1 MRNIIK
7 RVLTLFVVV
16 GLLCS
21 IQVGLAVNKFSA
33 QTVTE
38 SEKTNVVK
46 SASGIKSYDEYK
58 LENSGFEY
66 ADEDVVIAGDNY
78 SSENNSNVE
87 KLAQYEGKSNVL
99 KWDSQKGSVTYEMTV
114 PKDGIYNINLTYM
127 QLPCQSKDIQIG
139 LKIDSKYLFDGM
151 ETVFLPRLWTNK
163 GEVRVDD
170 KGDQISPEQAELSVY
185 TTQLLTDKEGVAV
198 KPYEFALTAG
208 KHTITIEMQEEA
220 FVLASIALKAPQSI
234 ESYKEISANYKESDY
249 YKGSPIVI
257 EGEDANIKTSNSLIP
272 KSDNSVSVTPS
283 NPRNLMI
290 NYIGSKNWSSVGQV
304 LTWKVNIKQS
314 GLYKLAFKF
323 KQSDLVNGISYRSM
337 KVDGEIPFVEAQVIA
352 FGYKTN
358 WQVSDFA
365 DENNNPYLIYL
376 SKGDHEIS
384 FDVTL
389 AETAEFYSRLKEMV
403 TEIGDLYIKINMIT
417 GETPDANRNYDLFKQ
432 IPEFNETLKELY
444 EGLDKLSEDMK
455 KQSGKRSNSVIAAIA
470 NMSRVLKSMYD
481 NPYTS
486 HQYKADYYTNY
497 TSLSSWL
504 YEMKSMPL
512 SIDQILLTAPDY
524 HTKSEKVGLFKS
536 FAFGVLRYIY
546 SFALDYADISS
557 SESEN
562 TIKVW
567 ANIGRDQAQI
577 IQTLIRD
584 DFTPK
589 TNIEVNF
596 QAVNATVVKGVLSG
610 NPPDIEMNMART
622 EPVNL
627 AMRGVLY
634 DVSKFDDYNEVKER
648 FQKTAMTPYEYNGGV
663 YALPATQAFYI
674 MYYREDIFKQ
684 LGLTV
689 PTTWEEFKDCA
700 ITIQRNKMQVWL
712 PYTQIQA
719 TTTVNVGIGGL
730 SIFPTLM
737 AQNGLSLF
745 NKEFNGS
752 NLNTKEAISVFNTW
766 TDFYTEYKIPKEAS
780 FYNRFRVGTMPLG
793 IDTYL
798 LYQTLNSAAPEIKGR
813 WKIAPLPG
821 VINADNTINNSSTGS
836 GTGNVIIKGTGKEE
850 LAWEFLKWWTSADI
864 QVRYSNNLES
874 ILGPVG
880 RIDTANVEALSR
892 LSWTKKDLG
901 ILMEQWEKVVEVNEI
916 PGSYYLTRAL
926 DQAFWNVTNG
936 QATSKDAI
944 LEWSM
949 VADNEIKRKIEEY
962 GTQPKEKK

>member
-1 MRNIIK
+1 MSNIIK
-7 RVLTLFVVV
+7 RVFTLFVVV

-21 IQVGLAVNKFSA
+21 TNCYSA
-33 QTVTE
+33 KTVIASEETE
-38 SEKTNVVK
+38 IVKLSSEDKVYAK
-46 SASGIKSYDEYK
+46 YK
-58 LENSGFEY
+58 EENSDFEY
-66 ADEDVVIAGDNY
+66 ANEDIILDGGNYIAQEN
-78 SSENNSNVE
+78 SEVE
-87 KLAQYEGKSNVL
+87 IIAEYEGKSNVI
-99 KWDSQKGSVTYEMTV
+99 KWDSQKGSVTYEFDV

-139 LKIDSKYLFDGM
+139 MKIDGEYLFDGM
-151 ETVFLPRLWTNK
+151 ETLFLPRLWTNK
-163 GEVRVDD
+163 GDVRVDD

-185 TTQLLTDKEGVAV
+185 TTQPLTDKEGVAV

-208 KHTITIEMQEEA
+208 KHTITVEMQEEA
-220 FVLASIALKAPQSI
+220 FILANIALTAPERI
-234 ESYKEISANYKESDY
+234 ESYSKVSANYMRSDY
-249 YKGSPIVI
+249 YSGSPIVI
-257 EGEDANIKTSNSLIP
+257 EGEVAEVKTSNSLIP
-272 KSDNSVSVTPS
+272 KSDNSISVTPS

-337 KVDGEIPFVEAQVIA
+337 KVDGKTPFAEAEAIA

-376 SKGDHEIS
+376 SKGDHELS

-432 IPEFNETLKELY
+432 IPEFNETLKKLY

-486 HQYKADYYTNY
+486 HKYKADYYTNY

-512 SIDQILLTAPDY
+512 SLDQILLTAPDY
-524 HTKSEKVGLFKS
+524 NTKSEKNGFFKS
-536 FAFGVLRYIY
+536 FVFGVLRYIY
-546 SFALDYADISS
+546 SYTLDYADIS

-589 TNIEVNF
+589 TNIAVNF
-596 QAVNATVVKGVLSG
+596 QAVNATVVKGILSG

-745 NKEFNGS
+745 NKDFNGS
-752 NLNTKEAISVFNTW
+752 NLNTKDAIFVFNTW

-836 GTGNVIIKGTGKEE
+836 GTGNVIIKGTGKEA

-880 RIDTANVEALSR
+880 RIDTASFRN
-892 LSWTKKDLG
+892 
-901 ILMEQWEKVVEVNEI
+901 
-916 PGSYYLTRAL
+916 
-926 DQAFWNVTNG
+926 FNG
-936 QATSKDAI
+936 AMGK
-944 LEWSM
+944 
-949 VADNEIKRKIEEY
+949 
-962 GTQPKEKK
+962 GC

>member
-38 SEKTNVVK
+38 SEKTEVVK

-58 LENSGFEY
+58 SENLGFEY

-78 SSENNSNVE
+78 FSENNSNVE
-87 KLAQYEGKSNVL
+87 KLAEYEGKSNVL

-139 LKIDSKYLFDGM
+139 LKIDGEYLFDGM
-151 ETVFLPRLWTNK
+151 KTLFLPRLWTNS
-163 GEVRVDD
+163 GDIRVDD

-198 KPYEFALTAG
+198 KPYEFALTTG

-220 FVLASIALKAPQSI
+220 FVLASIALTSPKSI
-234 ESYKEISANYKESDY
+234 ESYSKVSANYKKSDY
-249 YKGSPIVI
+249 YSGFPIVI
-257 EGEDANIKTSNSLIP
+257 EGEASEVKTSNSLIP
-272 KSDNSVSVTPS
+272 KSDNSISVTPS

-337 KVDGEIPFVEAQVIA
+337 KVDGETPFAEAQAIA

-358 WQVSDFA
+358 WQISDFA

-432 IPEFNETLKELY
+432 IPEFNETLRELY

-512 SIDQILLTAPDY
+512 SFDQILLTAPDY
-524 HTKSEKVGLFKS
+524 NTKSEKVGLFKS

-546 SFALDYADISS
+546 SFTLDYADISS

>member
-1 MRNIIK
+1 MSNIIK
-7 RVLTLFVVV
+7 RVFTLFVVV

-21 IQVGLAVNKFSA
+21 TNCYSA
-33 QTVTE
+33 KTVIASEETE
-38 SEKTNVVK
+38 IVKLSSEDKVYAK
-46 SASGIKSYDEYK
+46 YK
-58 LENSGFEY
+58 EENSDFEY
-66 ADEDVVIAGDNY
+66 ANEDIILDGGNYIAQEN
-78 SSENNSNVE
+78 SEVE
-87 KLAQYEGKSNVL
+87 IIAEYEGKSNVI
-99 KWDSQKGSVTYEMTV
+99 KWDSQKGSVTYEFDV

-139 LKIDSKYLFDGM
+139 MKIDGEYLFDGM
-151 ETVFLPRLWTNK
+151 ETLFLPRLWTNK
-163 GEVRVDD
+163 GDVRVDD

-185 TTQLLTDKEGVAV
+185 TTQPLTDKEGVAV

-208 KHTITIEMQEEA
+208 KHTITVEMQEEA
-220 FVLASIALKAPQSI
+220 FILANIALTAPERI
-234 ESYKEISANYKESDY
+234 ESYSKVSANYKKSDY
-249 YKGSPIVI
+249 YSGSPIVI
-257 EGEDANIKTSNSLIP
+257 EGEVAEVKTSNSLIP
-272 KSDNSVSVTPS
+272 KSDNSISVTPS

-337 KVDGEIPFVEAQVIA
+337 KVDGKTPFAEAEAIA

-376 SKGDHEIS
+376 SKGDHELS

-432 IPEFNETLKELY
+432 IPEFNETLKKLY

-486 HQYKADYYTNY
+486 HKYKADYYTNY

-512 SIDQILLTAPDY
+512 SLDQILLTAPDY
-524 HTKSEKVGLFKS
+524 NTKSEKNGFFKS
-536 FAFGVLRYIY
+536 FVFGVLRYIY
-546 SFALDYADISS
+546 SYTLDYADIS

-596 QAVNATVVKGVLSG
+596 QAVNATVVKGILSG

-745 NKEFNGS
+745 NKDFNGS
-752 NLNTKEAISVFNTW
+752 NLNTKDAIFVFNTW

-836 GTGNVIIKGTGKEE
+836 GTGNVIIKGTGKEA

-874 ILGPVG
+874 ILGSVG

-936 QATSKDAI
+936 QATAKDAI

-949 VADNEIKRKIEEY
+949 VADNEIKRKIKEY
-962 GTQPKEKK
+962 GTKQKGRK

>member
-1 MRNIIK
+1 MSNIIK

-21 IQVGLAVNKFSA
+21 IQVGLTVNSYSA
-33 QTVTE
+33 KTVTA
-38 SEKTNVVK
+38 SEETEIVELPLEN
-46 SASGIKSYDEYK
+46 KSYAEYRA
-58 LENSGFEY
+58 ENSDFEY
-66 ADEDVVIAGDNY
+66 ANEDIVLDGGNYITQENSEVEIIA
-78 SSENNSNVE
+78 E
-87 KLAQYEGKSNVL
+87 YEGKSNVI
-99 KWDSQKGSVTYEMTV
+99 KWDSQKGSVTYEFDV
-114 PKDGIYNINLTYM
+114 PKDSVYNISFTYM
-127 QLPCQSKDIQIG
+127 QLPCQAKDIQIG
-139 LKIDSKYLFDGM
+139 LEIDGKYLFNGM
-151 ETVFLPRLWTNK
+151 ETLFLPRLWTNK
-163 GEVRVDD
+163 GDVRVDD

-220 FVLASIALKAPQSI
+220 FVLASIVLKAPQSI
-234 ESYKEISANYKESDY
+234 ENYKEISANYKESDY

-290 NYIGSKNWSSVGQV
+290 NYIGSKNWSNVGQV
-304 LTWKVNIKQS
+304 LTWKINVKQS

-337 KVDGEIPFVEAQVIA
+337 KIDGKTPFTEAEAIA

-358 WQVSDFA
+358 WQISDFA

-376 SKGDHEIS
+376 SKGEHEIS

-524 HTKSEKVGLFKS
+524 NTKSEKVGLFKS

-546 SFALDYADISS
+546 SFTLDYADISS
-557 SESEN
+557 SEAEN

-634 DVSKFDDYNEVKER
+634 DVSKFDDYDEVKER

-674 MYYREDIFKQ
+674 MYYREDIFEQ

-745 NKEFNGS
+745 NKDFNGS
-752 NLNTKEAISVFNTW
+752 NLNTKDAISVFNTW

-821 VINADNTINNSSTGS
+821 VKDADNTINNSSTGS
-836 GTGNVIIKGTGKEE
+836 GTGNVIIKGTGKEA

-901 ILMEQWEKVVEVNEI
+901 ILMEQWEKVIEVNEI

-936 QATSKDAI
+936 QSTAKDAI

-962 GTQPKEKK
+962 GSKQNEKK

>member
-7 RVLTLFVVV
+7 RVLALFVVV

-21 IQVGLAVNKFSA
+21 IQVGLTVNKLSA
-33 QTVTE
+33 QTVTS
-38 SEKTNVVK
+38 SEKIEVTK
-46 SASGIKSYDEYK
+46 SALGINSYAKYK
-58 LENSGFEY
+58 AENSGFKY
-66 ADEDVVIAGDNY
+66 ADKDIVIAGANY
-78 SSENNSNVE
+78 FSENNSDAI
-87 KLAQYEGKSNVL
+87 KLSNYKGKKNVL
-99 KWDSQKGSVTYEMTV
+99 KWDSQKGSVTYEITV
-114 PKDGIYNINLTYM
+114 PKNGIYNINFTYM

-139 LKIDSKYLFDGM
+139 IKIDGKYLFDGI
-151 ETVFLPRLWTNK
+151 ETVFLPRLWKNK
-163 GEVRVDD
+163 GDVRVDD
-170 KGDQISPEQAELSVY
+170 KGDQISPEQTELSVY
-185 TTQLLTDKEGVAV
+185 TTKLISDEEGVVV
-198 KPYEFALTAG
+198 KPYEFALTSG
-208 KHTITIEMQEEA
+208 KHTITVVMQEEA
-220 FVLASIALKAPQSI
+220 FVLASIALTAPQSI
-234 ESYKEISANYKESDY
+234 ESYKQVSANYNKSDY
-249 YKGSPIVI
+249 YSGSPIVI
-257 EGEDANIKTSNSLIP
+257 EGEDAAIKTSNSLIP

-283 NPRNLMI
+283 NPCNLMV
-290 NYIGSKNWSSVGQV
+290 NYIGSKNWSNVGQV
-304 LTWKVNIKQS
+304 LTWKVNVKQS
-314 GLYKLAFKF
+314 GLYKLVFKF
-323 KQSDLVNGISYRSM
+323 KQSELVNGISYRSM
-337 KVDGEIPFVEAQVIA
+337 KIDGKTPFTEAEAIA

-358 WQVSDFA
+358 WQISDFA

-376 SKGDHEIS
+376 SEGVREIS

-432 IPEFNETLKELY
+432 IPGFNETLKELY

-481 NPYTS
+481 NPYSS
-486 HQYKADYYTNY
+486 HKYKSDYYTNY

-524 HTKSEKVGLFKS
+524 NTKSEKAGFFKS
-536 FAFGVLRYIY
+536 LIFGIRRYLY
-546 SFALDYADISS
+546 SFTLDYADLSS
-557 SESEN
+557 ATSN
-562 TIKVW
+562 TIRVW

-589 TNIEVNF
+589 HNIEVNF
-596 QAVNATVVKGVLSG
+596 QAVNATVVKGILSG
-610 NPPDIEMNMART
+610 NPPDIEMRMART

-627 AMRGVLY
+627 AMRGVLC
-634 DVSKFDDYNEVKER
+634 DLSQFDDYDKVKER
-648 FQKTAMTPYEYNGGV
+648 FQKTATIPYEYNGGV
-663 YALPATQAFYI
+663 YALPETQAFYI
-674 MYYREDIFKQ
+674 MYYREDIFEQ
-684 LGLTV
+684 LGLEV

-737 AQNGLSLF
+737 AQNGLSLY
-745 NKEFNGS
+745 NREFNGS
-752 NLNTKEAISVFNTW
+752 SLNTKEAISVFNTW
-766 TDFYTEYKIPKEAS
+766 TDFYTEYKLPKEAS

-793 IDTYL
+793 IETYL

-821 VINADNTINNSSTGS
+821 VVGKNGTINNASTGS
-836 GTGNVIIKGTGKEE
+836 GTANVIIKGTGKEK
-850 LAWEFLKWWTSADI
+850 LAWEFLKWWSSADI
-864 QVRYSNNLES
+864 QSRYSSNLES

-880 RIDTANVEALSR
+880 RVDTANVEALSK
-892 LSWTKKDLG
+892 LSWTKRDLG
-901 ILMEQWEKVVEVNEI
+901 IIMKQWDKVIEVNEI
-916 PGSYYLTRAL
+916 PGSYYLTRSL

-936 QATSKDAI
+936 QAPAKDAI

-962 GTQPKEKK
+962 GSDQNKKK

>member
-7 RVLTLFVVV
+7 RVLTLFIIV

-58 LENSGFEY
+58 SENLGFEY

-78 SSENNSNVE
+78 FSENNSNVE
-87 KLAQYEGKSNVL
+87 KLAEYEGKSNVL

-139 LKIDSKYLFDGM
+139 LKIDGKYLFDGM
-151 ETVFLPRLWTNK
+151 KTLFLPRLWTNN
-163 GEVRVDD
+163 GDIRVDD

-198 KPYEFALTAG
+198 KPYEFALTTG
-208 KHTITIEMQEEA
+208 KHTITVEMQEEA
-220 FVLASIALKAPQSI
+220 FVLASIALTSPKSI
-234 ESYKEISANYKESDY
+234 ESYSKVSANYKKSDY
-249 YKGSPIVI
+249 YSGFPIVI
-257 EGEDANIKTSNSLIP
+257 EGEAAEVKTSNSLIP
-272 KSDNSVSVTPS
+272 KSDNSISVTPS

-337 KVDGEIPFVEAQVIA
+337 KVDGETPFAEAQAIA

-358 WQVSDFA
+358 WQISDFA

-524 HTKSEKVGLFKS
+524 NTKSEKVGLFKS

-634 DVSKFDDYNEVKER
+634 DISKFDDYNEVKER

-752 NLNTKEAISVFNTW
+752 NLNTKDAISVFNTW

>member
-1 MRNIIK
+1 MSNIIK
-7 RVLTLFVVV
+7 RFLTIFVVV

-21 IQVGLAVNKFSA
+21 IQVGLTVNGYSARTAPESDLKGISEAFSGN
-33 QTVTE
+33 E
-38 SEKTNVVK
+38 SYAK
-46 SASGIKSYDEYK
+46 YRM
-58 LENSGFEY
+58 ENSDFEY
-66 ADEDVVIAGDNY
+66 ANEDIVLEGADFALEEN
-78 SSENNSNVE
+78 SEVK
-87 KLAQYEGKSNVL
+87 KLAEYEGKLNVI
-99 KWDSQKGSVTYEMTV
+99 KWDSQKGSVKYEFNV

-127 QLPCQSKDIQIG
+127 QLPCQAKDIQIG
-139 LKIDSKYLFDGM
+139 LRVDGKYLFEGM
-151 ETVFLPRLWTNK
+151 ETLFLPRIWTNK
-163 GEVRVDD
+163 GKVKEDEN
-170 KGDQISPEQAELSVY
+170 GDQIAPEQTELSVY
-185 TTQLLTDKEGVAV
+185 TEQLLSDKEGVAV
-198 KPYEFALTAG
+198 KPYEFAFSKG
-208 KHTITIEMQEEA
+208 NHTVTVEMKEEA
-220 FVLASIALKAPQSI
+220 FVLANIALIAP
-234 ESYKEISANYKESDY
+234 EKVRSYKEISANYNKKDY
-249 YKGSPIVI
+249 YNGKPIVL
-257 EGEDANIKTSNSLIP
+257 EGEAADIKTSNSLIP

-304 LTWKVNIKQS
+304 LTWKVNVAKT

-337 KVDGEIPFVEAQVIA
+337 KIDGKTPFAEAEAIA
-352 FGYKTN
+352 FGYKTS
-358 WQVSDFA
+358 WQIADFA
-365 DENNNPYLIYL
+365 DKDDTPYLIYL
-376 SKGDHEIS
+376 TEGKHEIS

-432 IPEFNETLKELY
+432 IPQFNETLKELY
-444 EGLDKLSEDMK
+444 EGLEKLSEDMK

-486 HQYKADYYTNY
+486 HKYKSDYYTNY

-512 SIDQILLTAPDY
+512 SLDQILLTAPDY
-524 HTKSEKVGLFKS
+524 DTQSQEVGFFKS
-536 FAFGVLRYIY
+536 LFFSVMRYIH
-546 SFALDYADISS
+546 SFSLDYADLSTNDGGDS
-557 SESEN
+557 
-562 TIKVW
+562 IKVW
-567 ANIGRDQAQI
+567 VNTGRDQAQI
-577 IQTLIRD
+577 MQMLIRE

-589 TNIEVNF
+589 TGIKVNF

-610 NPPDIEMNMART
+610 NPPDIELNMSRT

-634 DVSKFDDYNEVKER
+634 DLSSFDDYDEVAQR
-648 FQKTAMTPYEYNGGV
+648 FQKTAMYPYEYEGGV
-663 YALPATQAFYI
+663 YALPATQAFYV
-674 MYYREDIFKQ
+674 MYYREDILNQ
-684 LGLTV
+684 LGLV
-689 PTTWEEFKDCA
+689 APTTWEEFKECA
-700 ITIQRNKMQVWL
+700 VTIQRNKMQVWL

-719 TTTVNVGIGGL
+719 TTTVNIGIGGL

-737 AQNGLSLF
+737 AQNGLSLYT
-745 NKEFNGS
+745 KEFNGS
-752 NLNTKEAISVFNTW
+752 SLNTKESISVFNEW
-766 TDFYTEYKIPKEAS
+766 TDYYTEYKLPKEAS
-780 FYNRFRVGTMPLG
+780 FLTRFRVGTMPLG

-813 WKIAPLPG
+813 WKVAPLPG
-821 VINADNTINNSSTGS
+821 VMGENSTINNASTGS
-836 GTGNVIIKGTGKEE
+836 GTGNVIIKGTGKEK

-874 ILGPVG
+874 VLGPVG
-880 RIDTANVEALSR
+880 RIDTANVEAFSR
-892 LSWTKKDLG
+892 LSWSKNDKE
-901 ILMEQWEKVVEVNEI
+901 ILMKQWEQVVEVKEI
-916 PGSYYLTRAL
+916 PGGYYLTRAL

-936 QATSKDAI
+936 QATAKDAI

-962 GTQPKEKK
+962 GSQQNVKK